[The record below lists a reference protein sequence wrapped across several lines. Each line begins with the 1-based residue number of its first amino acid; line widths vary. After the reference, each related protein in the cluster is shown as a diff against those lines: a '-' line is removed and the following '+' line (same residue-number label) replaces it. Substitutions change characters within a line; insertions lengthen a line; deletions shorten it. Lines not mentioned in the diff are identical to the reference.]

1 MKALVRNHPVVAYFA
16 LTFTISWGGVLL
28 VIGMPSNRCA
38 ARGRGIVRGT
48 RETIRASPTGAR
60 RSGRFRTPVVPRAA

>member
-28 VIGMPSNRCA
+28 VTGGPAGMTAAKALAVALFVIVDGLAAPEASSWRC
-38 ARGRGIVRGT
+38 
-48 RETIRASPTGAR
+48 
-60 RSGRFRTPVVPRAA
+60 